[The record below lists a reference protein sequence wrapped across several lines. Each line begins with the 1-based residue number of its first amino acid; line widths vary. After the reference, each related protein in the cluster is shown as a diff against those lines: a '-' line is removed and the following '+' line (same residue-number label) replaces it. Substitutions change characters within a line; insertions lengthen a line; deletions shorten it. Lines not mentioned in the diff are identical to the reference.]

1 MLFQRDVSRNNIV
14 VDGDY
19 NTNNDYIIDDK
30 ASNGDIKN
38 CDGNSG
44 NDHKGY
50 LNNRSCDPKSGMI
63 VVIETILVILT
74 LDEND

>member
-1 MLFQRDVSRNNIV
+1 MLFQRDVSCNSIV

-19 NTNNDYIIDDK
+19 STNNDYSIDDK
-30 ASNGDIKN
+30 ARNGDIKKN

-63 VVIETILVILT
+63 VVLKRFW
-74 LDEND
+74 